1 VVVHSMVLGASVTVV
16 VYETVVVTGSEYAPP
31 VGVKVLVMGIVC
43 TPFVEQNVD
52 VTTGVG
58 HSEEAAVAV
67 AFFETQVSA

>member
-1 VVVHSMVLGASVTVV
+1 MTVV
-16 VYETVVVTGSEYAPP
+16 VYETVVVTGSVYAPP
-31 VGVKVLVMGIVC
+31 VGVKVLVMGMVC

-58 HSEEAAVAV
+58 HSEAAVAV